1 MPFDYFVAT
10 LRCPGCGEEVA
21 AEIQTHIQGGVADGA
36 ALGVGAEIDAVFIE
50 PDHLVRS
57 GYALVKEPHPGDPVR
72 LLDMWSCPS
81 CDTEQWAA
89 VDIVG
94 GRIERIE
101 GVKLDRATLESASY
115 ISDLNADVEARS
127 LRRPDDDG
135 LSSVD
140 VLRRRLPS

>member
-1 MPFDYFVAT
+1 MPFDYFVAR
-10 LRCPGCGEEVA
+10 LRCPGCGDEVD

-36 ALGVGAEIDAVFIE
+36 AFGVGAKIDAVFIE

-57 GYALVKEPHPGDPVR
+57 GYAQVKELHPDDPVR
-72 LLDMWSCPS
+72 LLDMWTCPS

-94 GRIERIE
+94 GTIERIE

-115 ISDLNADVEARS
+115 ISDVNADIEARS
-127 LRRPDDDG
+127 LRRADEG